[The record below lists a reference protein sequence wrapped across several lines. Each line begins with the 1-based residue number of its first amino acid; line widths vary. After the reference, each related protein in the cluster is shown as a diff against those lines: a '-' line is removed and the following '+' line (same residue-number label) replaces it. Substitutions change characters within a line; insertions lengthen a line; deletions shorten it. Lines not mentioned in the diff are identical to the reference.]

1 MTSTL
6 PLFGQVHEAIGSL
19 RRDLIDPEDGP
30 RISTMRNYRFAIVQ
44 YDPKDEYSMR
54 LEVQKLTA
62 ELGAKGWFVLS
73 IDLQKLL
80 LDRIRSQPDDWSE
93 KVIAMEK
100 RMAERQM
107 DRGLNYLKSKLL
119 PLVEGPE
126 GLAGDCKRLIQDF
139 IQTNPDKA
147 DQTLVRSDGLAA
159 LSVFPVFGIA
169 APSRRPV
176 LECASGAALSRHQ
189 AGPHLPVVHGSA
201 HPRQRLPPPHLP
213 LTRQP

>member
-1 MTSTL
+1 MTTTL
-6 PLFGQVHEAIGSL
+6 PLFGQVHEAIGAL

-44 YDPKDEYSMR
+44 YDPKDEYPMR

-100 RMAERQM
+100 RMAERQL

-126 GLAGDCKRLIQDF
+126 GLAGDCKRLIQEF

-147 DQTLVRSDGLAA
+147 DQTLVLIGRAGGLYPFFRSSALLRHLDGQTGN
-159 LSVFPVFGIA
+159 V
-169 APSRRPV
+169 
-176 LECASGAALSRHQ
+176 
-189 AGPHLPVVHGSA
+189 PVVLLYPGERRGTTGLSYMGILNPDNDYR
-201 HPRQRLPPPHLP
+201 PRIYP
-213 LTRQP
+213 